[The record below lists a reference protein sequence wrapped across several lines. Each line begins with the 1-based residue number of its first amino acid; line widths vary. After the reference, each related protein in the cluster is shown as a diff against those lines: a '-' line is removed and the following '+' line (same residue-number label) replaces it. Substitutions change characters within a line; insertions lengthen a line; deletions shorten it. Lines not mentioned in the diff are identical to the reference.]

1 MGHRSRTRL
10 TTVAL
15 LLIVF
20 STGVLIG
27 FAMDTEETTELVRA
41 DSVTAEEGGDADAAA
56 SGEGKRRRRIYD
68 QVEPNESQLRVID
81 SIVAVHRERTNALD
95 EEMRGQLSAGFRSI
109 LLETREAIKG
119 FLSQEQA
126 IEYQRL
132 LDENDARRAA
142 QENEDD
148 RN

>member
-1 MGHRSRTRL
+1 M
-10 TTVAL
+10 
-15 LLIVF
+15 
-20 STGVLIG
+20 
-27 FAMDTEETTELVRA
+27 
-41 DSVTAEEGGDADAAA
+41 
-56 SGEGKRRRRIYD
+56 
-68 QVEPNESQLRVID
+68 
-81 SIVAVHRERTNALD
+81 AVHRERTNALD

>member
-27 FAMDTEETTELVRA
+27 FAIDIEETTELVRA
-41 DSVTAEEGGDADAAA
+41 DSVAAEEGDADAAA
-56 SGEGKRRRRIYD
+56 SGEGTRRRRIYD

>member
-1 MGHRSRTRL
+1 MGHEFRTRL
-10 TTVAL
+10 TTVVL

-20 STGVLIG
+20 STGLLIG
-27 FAMDTEETTELVRA
+27 FAMNTEGTRELVR
-41 DSVTAEEGGDADAAA
+41 DESVVEGEGDADVAV
-56 SGEGKRRRRIYD
+56 SGEGTRRPRIYD

-142 QENEDD
+142 QQNEDD

>member
-1 MGHRSRTRL
+1 MGHGFRTRL

-20 STGVLIG
+20 GTGVLIG

-41 DSVTAEEGGDADAAA
+41 ESVAEGEGDADTAA
-56 SGEGKRRRRIYD
+56 SGEGTRRRRIYD
-68 QVEPNESQLRVID
+68 QVEPNEAQLRVID
-81 SIVAVHRERTNALD
+81 SIVVVHRERTNALD